1 MRRTLVL
8 FFVITY
14 FFSSVYS
21 ARILGIFPH
30 PGKSHQM
37 VFDPLL
43 RELAERGHDL
53 TVATFFPIENR
64 PSNYREVNLQQL
76 AELRLESFHVGS
88 YEFPSWFIKIPV
100 IGSVINQYE
109 QHATLSRT
117 AVDICEN
124 LVKFQ
129 PLKEILKQEYDI
141 VITEIFNS
149 KCVLGLLEAYGVK
162 SPIVAMS
169 SCPLLPGSAGRVGAD
184 DNPSYVPVVTSAH
197 SHTMTFFQRL
207 ENVIVNVL
215 LKQLYKDSYRKEQAV
230 IEGYLGKTITDLS
243 VLTNNISL
251 ILVNTY
257 HVLDGVYPS
266 VPGMIE
272 IGGIH
277 VSKPATKKMPNYIEK
292 FLNESEHG
300 VVLLS
305 FGSHLST
312 TSISQYRQNILLNS
326 LSKLKERV
334 LWKHADSADDGTP
347 VGSNILRVRW
357 LPQNELL
364 QHLKVKAL
372 VSHGGK
378 LGTTE
383 AVSAGKPMVVIPVC
397 ADQNLNAAAI
407 RAAGV
412 GEVIPLP
419 KLTEQDLDTA
429 LQEVLGERMQERARL
444 VSKMWH
450 DRESS
455 PLQTAVFWTERVT
468 RWGHQSP
475 LYAEARHL
483 PFYQYALLDVI
494 AFLVI
499 IISLV
504 IGIIVYTVLRF
515 KGCEKYKKVKAH

>member
-1 MRRTLVL
+1 MPRVLVL
-8 FFVITY
+8 FSVITY
-14 FFSSVYS
+14 SLSNVYS
-21 ARILGIFPH
+21 ARILGLFPH

-43 RELAERGHDL
+43 RELAERGHDV

-64 PSNYREVNLQQL
+64 TSNYKEVNLQQL
-76 AELRLESFHVGS
+76 AKLRLESFHAGS
-88 YEFPSWFIKIPV
+88 FEFPSWFTKIPV

-109 QHATLSRT
+109 QHTNLVQT
-117 AVDICEN
+117 AVEICEK

-129 PLKEILKQEYDI
+129 ALNEILKQRYDV

-149 KCVLGLLEAYGVK
+149 KCVLGLLDVYGV
-162 SPIVAMS
+162 SAPIIAMS

-184 DNPSYVPVVTSAH
+184 DNPSYVPVDTSELTH
-197 SHTMTFFQRL
+197 RMSFLQRL
-207 ENVIVNVL
+207 ENMIANVL
-215 LKQLYKDSYRKEQAV
+215 IKQIYQDAYRKEQAI
-230 IEGYLGKTITDLS
+230 IEGYFAKTVTDLS
-243 VLTNNISL
+243 VLANNISL

-277 VSKPATKKMPNYIEK
+277 VTNPATKQMPKYIEK
-292 FLNESEHG
+292 FINESEHG

-305 FGSHLST
+305 FGSQLSS
-312 TSISQYRQNILLNS
+312 TSISKYRQNIFLNS

-334 LWKHADSADDGTP
+334 LWKHADSADEGTP
-347 VGSNILRVRW
+347 VGKNILRVRW

-364 QHLKVKAL
+364 QHPKVKAIIA
-372 VSHGGK
+372 HGGK

-383 AVSAGKPMVVIPVC
+383 AVSAGKPMVVIPVF
-397 ADQNLNAAAI
+397 ADQSLNAAAI
-407 RAAGV
+407 KAAGV

-419 KLTEQDLDTA
+419 ELTEQDLDTA
-429 LQEVLGERMQERARL
+429 LQKVLGERMQERARL
-444 VSKMWH
+444 VAKMWH

-455 PLQTAVFWTERVT
+455 PLQTAVFWTERVA

-475 LYAEARHL
+475 LYSEAKNL

-494 AFLVI
+494 AFLI
-499 IISLV
+499 LMISVV
-504 IGIIVYTVLRF
+504 IGIIVYAVLRF
-515 KGCEKYKKVKAH
+515 KGYGKLNKEKAH